1 MTSASSGDPL
11 IKVWLIRTQIWFMR
25 IDILKHI
32 PNHVTEKSEK
42 SDILYESGPTV
53 MEQAG
58 GSLIGKEAIAQ
69 VWPEINR
76 DNG

>member
-1 MTSASSGDPL
+1 
-11 IKVWLIRTQIWFMR
+11 MR